1 MRRFILDRYLAKEW
15 LKILLLTALGF
26 PLIVIAL
33 DLTDKLD
40 DYLNRGIA
48 PAAIALG
55 YVYELPE
62 KIFQVLP
69 ATVLFATVF
78 SVSAM
83 NRHSEL
89 TAAKASG
96 RSFYRQI
103 TPVLIAA
110 VMAAL
115 LGVVLGETAPGASRR
130 AAELLG
136 EHEVRSSTVRYN
148 FVFRADHGWVYTI
161 RSLQVAEG
169 AMRDAVLERQ
179 GTGVVYPT
187 LAVQSPLARFD
198 STRDRWTL
206 TRGRFRV
213 IAGLTDVQTFQFD
226 SMYLG
231 ALTERPAELLAQ
243 PKLPEEMRYAEL
255 GRYIEDLQRSGSDV
269 RQLRV
274 DRELK
279 LSIPFTCIVI
289 ALFAAPLALTSPRG
303 SGAVGV
309 GISLATTVVFLTMIQ
324 LFRAMGS
331 GGALSPVLAAWLPN
345 ALFFAAGVILM
356 KRAPT

>member
-1 MRRFILDRYLAKEW
+1 MRRLILDRYLTREW
-15 LKILLLTALGF
+15 LKILVLTALGF
-26 PLIVIAL
+26 PLIAIAFE
-33 DLTDKLD
+33 LTDKLD

-48 PAAIALG
+48 PATIALG

-103 TPVLIAA
+103 APVLLAA
-110 VMAAL
+110 VLAAG
-115 LGVVLGETAPGASRR
+115 LGVVLGEAAPGASRR

-136 EHEVRSSTVRYN
+136 EHEVQSSTVRYN
-148 FVFRADHGWVYTI
+148 FVYRADHGWVYTI

-169 AMRDAVLERQ
+169 AMRDVVLERE
-179 GTGVVYPT
+179 GTGLEYPT
-187 LAVQSPLARFD
+187 LAIQAPLARFD
-198 STRDRWTL
+198 STHDRWTL
-206 TRGRFRV
+206 SRGRYRV
-213 IAGLTDVQTFQFD
+213 ISGLRDVQTFQFD

-243 PKLPEEMRYAEL
+243 PKLPEEMGYAEL

-279 LSIPFTCIVI
+279 LSVPFTCIVI

-309 GISLATTVVFLTMIQ
+309 GLSLATTVIFLTLIQ
-324 LFRAMGS
+324 LSRAMGS
-331 GGALSPVLAAWLPN
+331 GGALPPVVAAWLPN